1 MLDPRSLERRTEMTT
16 AKKTPEEPDEELAIQ
31 GEVVKLNKRQK
42 VARHFHNN
50 QKVYIVG
57 ASCLVAGAA
66 LGALYVLKSG
76 RLVNAKQVQVLAY
89 KSTQELTVWIE
100 ALGDPGNVIQ
110 DTVSGVIYPS
120 QGEAARQLG
129 INPSA
134 ISKHLSGAIP
144 NASGYI
150 FKKLGK
156 ASVA

>member
-1 MLDPRSLERRTEMTT
+1 MTT
-16 AKKTPEEPDEELAIQ
+16 AKKTPEEPNEELAIQ

-57 ASCLVAGAA
+57 ASCLIAGAA
-66 LGALYVLKSG
+66 IGALYVLKSG

-89 KSTQELTVWIE
+89 KSTQKLEIWIE

-110 DTVSGVIYPS
+110 DTTTGTIYAS

-129 INPSA
+129 VYPSLL
-134 ISKHLSGAIP
+134 SQHLNGKKADID
-144 NASGYI
+144 GHI
-150 FKKLGK
+150 FKRLGK
-156 ASVA
+156 AGVTPLAT